1 MRAFRVQSAD
11 APLEGPL
18 GDQGR
23 LDAVRSWLSNGRH
36 IFGVD
41 PRRRR
46 GRRGYA
52 RQALAEDI
60 PQGHTSSGALQ
71 SLASALHRH
80 TVRGGMSELT
90 PEERRVIT
98 LAYLEGHTN
107 HEIAAMLGVSVSTV
121 RRRLWVALKR
131 LDQYISRTG
140 TWLSAILLLGIGY
153 VVDRAT
159 QVGRWASADWSHKIA
174 STVAVGA
181 ITVTAIGLTAF
192 SSDSSRPHAAA
203 AAGLA
208 SSIGVGER
216 VIPMD
221 ATNVRPVQ
229 MTRVVVGDE
238 SHSVIGVIPHLDI
251 AGGQTSDDSDNPN
264 RGCHGNP
271 TSAPPTVPVGPRTG
285 HPTGAPVSHPSA
297 GGCRA

>member
-1 MRAFRVQSAD
+1 MLDEHARVDALRA
-11 APLEGPL
+11 
-18 GDQGR
+18 
-23 LDAVRSWLSNGRH
+23 WLANGIH

-46 GRRGYA
+46 GRQGYA

-60 PQGHTSSGALQ
+60 PQGHASSGALQ

-107 HEIAAMLGVSVSTV
+107 QEIAAMLGVSVSTV

-181 ITVTAIGLTAF
+181 ISVTAIGLTAF

-208 SSIGVGER
+208 SSLGVGER
-216 VIPMD
+216 MVPMQ
-221 ATNVRPVQ
+221 ATNVHPGHF
-229 MTRVVVGDE
+229 TKTLVGDR
-238 SHSVIGVIPHLDI
+238 SQSGRPTVGVIPLVDLTESE
-251 AGGQTSDDSDNPN
+251 TSDDSDNSN
-264 RGCHGNP
+264 RGCQGNP
-271 TSAPPTVPVGPRTG
+271 TSAPPQVPVGPPINRPPGSPVT
-285 HPTGAPVSHPSA
+285 HPTA